1 MEHWLTYVK
10 HSYQVILDAEAKLC
24 INLEHQT
31 EAYMVHLFAR
41 YMDKPNIN
49 KDPICIK
56 IMESSAFPA
65 IKRKQALLLAAEE
78 CLLITGLELTKNKWP
93 SKSYYTDLGRLA
105 YDQVAFAYQP
115 VDTFY
120 IELAE
125 NFKLL
130 SSVLNKCKVPL

>member
-10 HSYQVILDAEAKLC
+10 HSYQIILDAEAKLC

-41 YMDKPNIN
+41 YMDQPNIN
-49 KDPICIK
+49 NDPICIK
-56 IMESSAFPA
+56 IMESSSLPA
-65 IKRKQALLLAAEE
+65 GKRKQALLAAAEE
-78 CLLITGLELTKNKWP
+78 CLLITGLELTKPKWP
-93 SKSYYTDLGRLA
+93 SESYYTDLGILA
-105 YDQVAFAYQP
+105 YDQVAYAHQP

-120 IELAE
+120 IDLAE

-130 SSVLNKCKVPL
+130 TSVLNKCKVLQ